1 MRPMYSMIALRLCHR
16 ILAHGSQRA
25 SGVIGLFAGLILLQG
40 CQLFGGARIDELA
53 IGTGKPS
60 NVAAFVS
67 VTRKGKPVVGLPAS
81 AFQLEEDSQP
91 INAETSQL
99 QLVDATHHAAFH
111 AVLLVDISESSQP
124 EPRRLVSKAAAAFV
138 RRARRGQTVTVVAYD
153 GSDKVK
159 VVGEY
164 PVDPHADAP
173 EMVDALISLAPA
185 DPSRNLRGAVAQ
197 GIEILNER
205 LESSGNAVRL
215 GTLAIFT
222 RGPDLAGRFS
232 KNDLDKAL
240 SENAHKL
247 VAIDV
252 TGSKLDD
259 TSDLVSQDG
268 FIHAQSTDTI
278 PIAFEEAATL
288 VDGLREQYYLISYCS
303 PSRAGVRKLTVTVS
317 IPDSDGKDDKESFS
331 APFDATGFSAACDP
345 QKVPPLIPKIPLVAS
360 KTKRPPPPPPAP
372 PPPEAQPETPS
383 PTVAPPKTPVAKP
396 LVPASSNTKKSG
408 STVTRPIDEEAPVP
422 AKPGYAQ

>member
-1 MRPMYSMIALRLCHR
+1 MYSMIALRLCHR
-16 ILAHGSQRA
+16 VLARGRGRA
-25 SGVIGLFAGLILLQG
+25 SVVLGLFAGLTLLQG

-67 VTRKGKPVVGLPAS
+67 VTRKGKPVAGLPAS
-81 AFQLEEDSQP
+81 AFQLEENGQP

-99 QLVDATHHAAFH
+99 QLVDAARHAAFH
-111 AVLLVDISESSQP
+111 SVLLVDISESSQP
-124 EPRRLVSKAAAAFV
+124 EARRLVSKAAAAFV

-164 PVDPHADAP
+164 PFDPHSDAP
-173 EMVDALISLAPA
+173 EMVDALIALVPA
-185 DPSRNLRGAVAQ
+185 DPSRNLRGAIAQ
-197 GIEILNER
+197 GIEMLNER
-205 LESSGNAVRL
+205 LESSGNTVRL
-215 GTLAIFT
+215 GTLTVFT
-222 RGPDLAGRFS
+222 RGPDLAGRFT
-232 KNDLDKAL
+232 KKELDKAL
-240 SENAHKL
+240 SENTHKL

-259 TSDLVSQDG
+259 TSDLVSEDG
-268 FIHAQSTDTI
+268 FVHAQSADTL

-288 VDGLREQYYLISYCS
+288 VDGLRDQYYLISYCS
-303 PSRAGVRKLTVTVS
+303 PSRAGMRKLTVTVS

-345 QKVPPLIPKIPLVAS
+345 QRVPPLVPKIPLVPS
-360 KTKRPPPPPPAP
+360 KTKRLAPAPLPPPPPPEAE
-372 PPPEAQPETPS
+372 PESPS
-383 PTVAPPKTPVAKP
+383 PSVTSPKTPAAKP
-396 LVPASSNTKKSG
+396 LMPASSNTKKSG
-408 STVTRPIDEEAPVP
+408 NAVTRPIDEEAPVP

>member
-1 MRPMYSMIALRLCHR
+1 MYSMIALRLGHR
-16 ILAHGSQRA
+16 ILAHGSRRA
-25 SGVIGLFAGLILLQG
+25 RVVLGLVAGLTLLQG

-67 VTRKGKPVVGLPAS
+67 VTRKGKPVAGLPAS
-81 AFQLEEDSQP
+81 AFQLEENSQP

-124 EPRRLVSKAAAAFV
+124 EARRLVSKAAAAFV

-164 PVDPHADAP
+164 PVDPRADAP
-173 EMVDALISLAPA
+173 EMVDALISLVPA

-197 GIEILNER
+197 GIDILNER
-205 LESSGNAVRL
+205 LESSGNTVRL
-215 GTLAIFT
+215 GTLTVFT

-232 KNDLDKAL
+232 KKELDKAL
-240 SENAHKL
+240 SENTHKL

-252 TGSKLDD
+252 TGSTLDD
-259 TSDLVSQDG
+259 TSDLVSENG
-268 FIHAQSTDTI
+268 FIHAQSADTI

-345 QKVPPLIPKIPLVAS
+345 QKVPPLIPKIPPAPS
-360 KTKRPPPPPPAP
+360 KTKRPPTPPPTPPPAA
-372 PPPEAQPETPS
+372 EPETPS
-383 PTVAPPKTPVAKP
+383 PTVTPPKTSVAKP
-396 LVPASSNTKKSG
+396 LVPPSSNPKKSG